1 MIISKEE
8 FKTKLVNALKRE
20 AGPKETVE
28 IRTVMKNN
36 GVMWDGL
43 MIHQADS
50 RIAPTIYPDHYY
62 QAYIEGRTLGEIVR
76 EIMEICADSKIEDD
90 SVIDFF
96 RDYEQVRKHLCFRVI
111 NREKNRELLKDVP
124 HISFLDLAVI
134 FYCMIDSVGWEGGS
148 IVIHNH
154 HMEMWHVSRERLMKD
169 AYSNTT
175 KRLPIQC
182 HNMNETLLQLLDS
195 ERLLQKEGVDE
206 LIGMVKYLENSMFV
220 MSNDHKLHGA
230 STIMY
235 QDMREHLPI
244 PNTDYYILPSSIHE
258 VILIPVNGEKG
269 VRELREMVQNVNE
282 TQLDPEEVLSDQ
294 VYFYSYAEDKISIAE

>member
-20 AGPKETVE
+20 SGPKETVE

-43 MIHQADS
+43 MIHHADS
-50 RIAPTIYPDHYY
+50 RIAPTIYPDLYY
-62 QAYIEGRTLGEIVR
+62 QDYIEGRTLGEIVR
-76 EIMEICADSKIEDD
+76 EIREICADSKIEDD

-96 RDYEQVRKHLCFRVI
+96 RDYEQVRGQLCFRII
-111 NREKNRELLKDVP
+111 NREKNGELLKDVP
-124 HISFLDLAVI
+124 HIPFLDLAVI
-134 FYCMIDSVGWEGGS
+134 FYCMIDSVGWKGGC

-154 HMEMWHVSRERLMKD
+154 HMEMWRISQDRLMED
-169 AYSNTT
+169 AYGNTI

-182 HNMNETLLQLLDS
+182 RNMNETLLQLLDS
-195 ERLLQKEGVDE
+195 ENLLREEGIEE

-220 MSNDHKLHGA
+220 LSNDRKWHGA
-230 STIMY
+230 AAIMY
-235 QDMREHLPI
+235 RDMREHLPI
-244 PNTDYYILPSSIHE
+244 PDTDYYILPSSIHE
-258 VILIPVNGEKG
+258 VILIPVNCEKR
-269 VRELREMVQNVNE
+269 VEELREMVQNVNE
-282 TQLDPEEVLSDQ
+282 TQLDPEEILSDQ